1 MAAEVSGPEMG
12 VVKRWLRSDAC
23 RRILCFALQLYIRLV
38 HATSRWST
46 AGEEHPR
53 ALTAQ
58 KRPFIVAFW
67 HGRMLMLPLMWA
79 RRQPLFMLMSGHRDG
94 RIIAGAVSYFG
105 IGSIEGSSNTG
116 GTAALRTMLRHL
128 RAGACVGITPDGPN
142 GPAMRASDGIV
153 AVARLAGAPI
163 VPMTYATSRRRIM
176 ASWDSFHL
184 ALPFARGLFLWG
196 EPIAVPAEL
205 EVSETERWRRLIE
218 ERLNE
223 LTAAADRAVGRDTV
237 KPGTLARREWR
248 EARRAAGGSR

>member
-1 MAAEVSGPEMG
+1 MSAL
-12 VVKRWLRSDAC
+12 KRWLRSDAA
-23 RRILCFALQLYIRLV
+23 RRVLCFVLQLYIRLV
-38 HATSRWST
+38 YLTSRWST
-46 AGEEHPR
+46 VGEEHPR
-53 ALTAQ
+53 ALTAE

-105 IGSIEGSSNTG
+105 IGSVEGSSNTG

-142 GPAMRASDGIV
+142 GPAMRASDGII
-153 AVARLAGAPI
+153 AVARMAAAPI
-163 VPMTYATSRRRIM
+163 VPMTYATSRRRFM

-184 ALPFARGLFLWG
+184 ALPFARGLYLWG
-196 EPIAVPAEL
+196 EPIAVPAVLGADE
-205 EVSETERWRRLIE
+205 SERWRSLVE

-223 LTAAADRAVGRDTV
+223 LTAAADRGVGRDTV
-237 KPGTLARREWR
+237 KPGTLQRREWR
-248 EARRAAGGSR
+248 AARRAASSR